1 MKYLGC
7 TVPKYGNEAKR
18 GVMAAATAPINP
30 KFNRMSGIQ
39 EFTNAIFLFVNK
51 DGPLY
56 ENVLSTSS
64 GTITL
69 YGQATQVSYYRPT
82 HAICAND

>member
-1 MKYLGC
+1 
-7 TVPKYGNEAKR
+7 
-18 GVMAAATAPINP
+18 MAAATSPINP

-64 GTITL
+64 GTITW
-69 YGQATQVSYYRPT
+69 YGQSTQVRS
-82 HAICAND
+82 